1 MSGSVDV
8 VVQLRAFDRF
18 ADLEE
23 SHGHGIHD
31 EALRERTVSQVRS
44 DGGDCV
50 GDVVQEVG
58 L

>member
-31 EALRERTVSQVRS
+31 LSFRRS
-44 DGGDCV
+44 DPDRLTA
-50 GDVVQEVG
+50 Q
-58 L
+58 

>member
-1 MSGSVDV
+1 MSGSADV
-8 VVQLRAFDRF
+8 VVLLRALTGF

-23 SHGHGIHD
+23 SHCHGIHD
-31 EALRERTVSQVRS
+31 EALREWSVSQVRS